1 MRIYKNFIYIIILIF
16 LITTQPSYSKE
27 KLQVEGKGY
36 IGTLPELGREY
47 VPEGSENGTDE
58 NANKP
63 VKSIPSKDFNSEA
76 EIKPAPNEDPSFV
89 NIILKTDKTTKY
101 GNDLNEFIPILESLY
116 DIIDEN
122 KSLQLF
128 NAKVYFFNK
137 SADYFRDKYAQKPEG
152 QYISYKKL
160 LELSTHARSIAL
172 LRTEAQKYNPYLA
185 YGSEGYIYN
194 PNSIQEQ
201 LGYLKKEI
209 QQTILL
215 LRESI

>member
-1 MRIYKNFIYIIILIF
+1 MRIVKIFINIILFVI
-16 LITTQPSYSKE
+16 LVSTLPVNAKE
-27 KLQVEGKGY
+27 KLNVEGKGY
-36 IGTLPELGREY
+36 IGTLPELVREY
-47 VPEGSENGTDE
+47 VPKGSENGTDE
-58 NANKP
+58 NASKP
-63 VKSIPSKDFNSEA
+63 VKSIPAKDFNSEA
-76 EIKPAPNEDPSFV
+76 EIKPAPNEDPAFV
-89 NIILKTDKTTKY
+89 NIILKTDKTSKY

-172 LRTEAQKYNPYLA
+172 LRAEAQKYNPYLA

-201 LGYLKKEI
+201 LGFLKKEI